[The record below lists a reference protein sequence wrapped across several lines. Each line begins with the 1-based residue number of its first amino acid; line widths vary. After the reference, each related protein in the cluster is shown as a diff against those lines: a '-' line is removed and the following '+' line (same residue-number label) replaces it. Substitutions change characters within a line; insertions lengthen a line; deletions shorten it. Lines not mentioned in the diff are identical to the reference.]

1 MVFSTDLTYGKKLF
15 VKESFAEFI
24 FGIHQPKTLQYNF
37 LRHLCTFCM
46 IFLKTVRFCKS
57 EIAFIFIFV
66 EKNFAE
72 KVVKLE
78 KNLFNNIEEGYLF
91 CKKLDDLQE
100 KTTIIDTNCK
110 NAFRNTTYLGY

>member
-46 IFLKTVRFCKS
+46 I
-57 EIAFIFIFV
+57 AFIFIFV

-72 KVVKLE
+72 KVVKLK